1 LEPIHTGFGGGGGYS
16 GVATTSVA
24 PSAPKPH
31 VTGSKGRRPFA
42 GPGQRPGLP
51 IRLTFRRSDAIRLL
65 NSSLELDV
73 NDALPL
79 WESPLRSIDVVELGL
94 SGAGYIANR
103 QISTA
108 IFMAQHLQKPILVE
122 GPAGVGKTEL
132 AKSVASWLK
141 LPLIRMQ
148 CYEGLDESKALYEWK
163 YGKQLLYTQI
173 LKDKINS
180 VIGDADDLAT
190 ALDKLHAFGDVFFSK
205 QFLEPRPLLRSL
217 QEPRG
222 SVLLIDEIDK
232 SDQEFE
238 AFLLEILSD
247 YQVTIPEIG
256 TVEALVPPI
265 VLLTSN
271 STRDLGDALKRR
283 CLHLHIG
290 FPDARL
296 EAKII
301 ASRVPGIDA
310 RLLKQL
316 VSFVQQLRALD
327 LKKAP
332 SVSETIDWAKIML
345 LLHTSVLDV
354 DLVRDTL
361 NVLLKFEADIEAAGK
376 QLAGMTH
383 KARQDAGVG

>member
-1 LEPIHTGFGGGGGYS
+1 M
-16 GVATTSVA
+16 
-24 PSAPKPH
+24 
-31 VTGSKGRRPFA
+31 
-42 GPGQRPGLP
+42 
-51 IRLTFRRSDAIRLL
+51 
-65 NSSLELDV
+65 
-73 NDALPL
+73 DALPQGGIRGGIRA
-79 WESPLRSIDVVELGL
+79 EATPLQSIDAVEQGLGE
-94 SGAGYIANR
+94 AGYIASR
-103 QISTA
+103 QIATA
-108 IFMAQHLQKPILVE
+108 IYMAHHLQKPILVE

-132 AKSVASWLK
+132 AKSVASWLD

-180 VIGDADDLAT
+180 VIGEHDDLSR
-190 ALDKLHAFGDVFFSK
+190 ALGKLHSFGDIFFS
-205 QFLEPRPLLRSL
+205 QEFLEPRPLLRSL
-217 QEPRG
+217 QSPIG

-256 TVEALVPPI
+256 TVEAIVPPI

-290 FPDARL
+290 FPDEKL
-296 EAKII
+296 EARII
-301 ASRVPGIDA
+301 ASRVPGIDT

-316 VSFVQQLRALD
+316 VSFAQQLRAMD
-327 LKKAP
+327 LKKVP
-332 SVSETIDWAKIML
+332 SVSETIDWAKVMM
-345 LLHTSVLDV
+345 LLHTHVLDV

-361 NVLLKFEADIEAAGK
+361 NVLLKFEADIEAANK
-376 QLAGMTH
+376 QLAGLTH
-383 KARQDAGVG
+383 KARQDAGVA